1 MKALVHGTRV
11 CEVAAEEFPVAH
23 PLQWIDCDESVTPQH
38 TFDGVRFIPPQPS
51 AFHEWD
57 GAAWVVPPANQT
69 AAHNAGIDAQIR
81 AIEGAHRMTERGQRE
96 GHYGTAL
103 LADALNVIV
112 GQIEA
117 ALRTIPGQEGLALER
132 LPDLKQNAGMK
143 KIKAAEDLIKPLRQQ
158 RLP

>member
-1 MKALVHGTRV
+1 MGNLHAQLTAAGIPVSGISIGRNDDRSTWRVDFAPEATDEQKAQAAQI
-11 CEVAAEEFPVAH
+11 VAA
-23 PLQWIDCDESVTPQH
+23 
-38 TFDGVRFIPPQPS
+38 FDLPKI
-51 AFHEWD
+51 E
-57 GAAWVVPPANQT
+57 
-69 AAHNAGIDAQIR
+69 HNEGIDTQIR
-81 AIEGAHRMTERGQRE
+81 AIEAIYRMTERAQRE

-117 ALRTIPGQEGLALER
+117 ALRTIPGQEGLALAR

>member
-1 MKALVHGTRV
+1 MFSLLHTQLTTAGIPVNGISIGRKNDRSTWRVDFAPEATDEQKAQAAQI
-11 CEVAAEEFPVAH
+11 VAAFDVAK
-23 PLQWIDCDESVTPQH
+23 IE
-38 TFDGVRFIPPQPS
+38 
-51 AFHEWD
+51 
-57 GAAWVVPPANQT
+57 
-69 AAHNAGIDAQIR
+69 HNAGIDTQIR
-81 AIEGAHRMTERGQRE
+81 AIEAAYRMTERAQRE

-117 ALRTIPGQEGLALER
+117 ALRTIPGQEALELSR

-143 KIKAAEDLIKPLRQQ
+143 KVKAAEDLIKPLRQQ

>member
-1 MKALVHGTRV
+1 MGNLHAQLTAAGIPVSGISIGRNDDRSTWRVDFAPEATDEQKAQAAQI
-11 CEVAAEEFPVAH
+11 VAA
-23 PLQWIDCDESVTPQH
+23 
-38 TFDGVRFIPPQPS
+38 FDLEK
-51 AFHEWD
+51 AE
-57 GAAWVVPPANQT
+57 
-69 AAHNAGIDAQIR
+69 HNAGIDRQI
-81 AIEGAHRMTERGQRE
+81 AAVEAMYRMTERAQRE

-117 ALRTIPGQEGLALER
+117 ALRTIPGQEGLALAR

>member
-1 MKALVHGTRV
+1 MFTTLHAQLTAAGIPIVGVAGKLSDRSTWRIDFAPEATDEQKALAAQI
-11 CEVAAEEFPVAH
+11 VAA
-23 PLQWIDCDESVTPQH
+23 
-38 TFDGVRFIPPQPS
+38 FDLEK
-51 AFHEWD
+51 AE
-57 GAAWVVPPANQT
+57 
-69 AAHNAGIDAQIR
+69 HNAGIDRQI
-81 AIEGAHRMTERGQRE
+81 AAVEALYRMTERAQRE

-117 ALRTIPGQEGLALER
+117 ALRTIPGQEALALAR

>member
-1 MKALVHGTRV
+1 MGNLHAQLTAAGIPVSGISIGRKDDKATWRIDFAP
-11 CEVAAEEFPVAH
+11 EATDEQKAQAAQIVAA
-23 PLQWIDCDESVTPQH
+23 
-38 TFDGVRFIPPQPS
+38 FDLPKI
-51 AFHEWD
+51 E
-57 GAAWVVPPANQT
+57 
-69 AAHNAGIDAQIR
+69 HNEGIDTQIR
-81 AIEGAHRMTERGQRE
+81 AIEAVYRMTERAQRE

-117 ALRTIPGQEGLALER
+117 ALRTIPGQEGLALAR